1 MKANETKLLNFLQ
14 SSKQYVIPIYQR
26 TYSWQE
32 TECEQLWKDILR
44 AGADDEQHVHFVGSV
59 VHIAQDES
67 TATMHAPKLVIDGQQ
82 RLTTVSLL
90 LAALAEAVG
99 EDEPIEGFSAEQLR
113 GYYLTNPLE
122 RGDKRYKLVLS
133 QTDRPSLFAIID
145 GAPKPAEHSIR
156 VHANFE
162 FFRGKLKSQGSKLA
176 DVCRGLSKL
185 MIVDVALTRGQ
196 DNPQL
201 VFESLNSTGR
211 ELSQADLIRNY
222 VLMSLDHDLQTRL
235 YEQYWRPMEVEFG
248 QQGYVDHFDAFMRH
262 YLTVRTGEIPNVR
275 DVYSAFKT
283 FSQSGKVDG
292 VEAIVAEIRDYAG
305 YYCAM
310 ARGTE
315 TDPDLKIAFHD
326 LRELRIDVA
335 YPFLLELY
343 ADFQSGLLAKADFL
357 AAVRLVESYIFR
369 RAVCEI
375 PTNSLN
381 KTFATFGRELNKERY
396 LWSIQ
401 AKFLLLPS
409 YRRFPS
415 DEEFRRQLQVRDLYN
430 FRARTY
436 WLRRMENH
444 DRKERVAVDEYSV
457 EHIMPQ
463 NKDMRPEWKVMLG
476 EEWERIHGMRLHTLG
491 NLTLTGY
498 NAEYSDRPFLE
509 KRDMKGGFAQSPLRM
524 NADLR
529 TLDVW
534 DEDAMVARAEQ
545 LAEFA
550 CSVWGA
556 PELDPSSLPK
566 LNPPKHSETTPH
578 TLDTYP
584 QLKSEPTRSLFEAIR
599 KEILALDPVVAE
611 VCRFGYVAYKAE
623 TNFVDVEPQS
633 KRLKLFLNI
642 PFADLYD
649 SRGIARDVTNI
660 GTWGNGDVEVVFDD
674 LENMPYIMGLVRQSF
689 ERQISAGD
697 Q

>member
-32 TECEQLWKDILR
+32 SECDQLWKDILR
-44 AGADDEQHVHFVGSV
+44 AGADEQQFVHFVGSV

-67 TATMHAPKLVIDGQQ
+67 TATLQAPKLVIDGQQ

-90 LAALAEAVG
+90 LAALAEELG
-99 EDEPIEGFSAEQLR
+99 DQEPIEGFSAEQVR

-122 RGDKRYKLVLS
+122 RNEKRYKLVLS
-133 QTDRPSLFAIID
+133 QTDKASLFAIID
-145 GAPKPAEHSIR
+145 HSPKPHQHSVR

-162 FFRGKLKSQGSKLA
+162 FFKRKLKELSGKLE
-176 DVCRGLSKL
+176 DVCRGLTKL

-222 VLMSLDHDLQTRL
+222 VLMSLEHHLQTRL

-248 QQGYVDHFDAFMRH
+248 QEGYVWHFDGFMRH

-283 FSQSGKVDG
+283 YAQSGKVEG
-292 VEAIVAEIRDYAG
+292 VEAIVNEIRDYARF
-305 YYCAM
+305 YCAM
-310 ARGTE
+310 ALGTE
-315 TDPDLKIAFHD
+315 TDPDLKLAFHD
-326 LRELRIDVA
+326 LRDLRVDVA

-343 ADFQSGLLAKADFL
+343 ADFNSGLLSKPDFL
-357 AAVRLVESYIFR
+357 AAVRLVESYVFR

-381 KTFATFGRELNKERY
+381 KTFATFGRDLKKDRY
-396 LWSIQ
+396 LESIQ

-409 YRRFPS
+409 YRRFPR
-415 DEEFRRQLQVRDLYN
+415 DDEFRRQLQVRDLYH
-430 FRARTY
+430 FRSRSY

-444 DRKERVAVDEYSV
+444 DRKERVPVDEYTI

-463 NKDMRPEWKVMLG
+463 NEDMRPEWKTMLG

-498 NAEYSDRPFLE
+498 NTEYSDRPFHE
-509 KRDMKGGFAQSPLRM
+509 KRDMKGGFAESPLRM
-524 NADLR
+524 NAGLGS
-529 TLDVW
+529 LEVW
-534 DEDAMVARAEQ
+534 DEDAIVARAER
-545 LAEFA
+545 LAELA
-550 CSVWGA
+550 SKVWESPRA
-556 PELDPSSLPK
+556 ESLN
-566 LNPPKHSETTPH
+566 LSEFQPPKQAEPTQY
-578 TLDTYP
+578 TLDSYP
-584 QLKSEPTRSLFEAIR
+584 QLKSEAVKALFDVIR
-599 KEILALDPVVAE
+599 KEILGLDPVVAE

-642 PFADLYD
+642 PFADLND

-660 GTWGNGDVEVVFDD
+660 GTWGNGDVEVIFDN
-674 LENMPYIMGLVRQSF
+674 LEEIPYIMSLVRQSF